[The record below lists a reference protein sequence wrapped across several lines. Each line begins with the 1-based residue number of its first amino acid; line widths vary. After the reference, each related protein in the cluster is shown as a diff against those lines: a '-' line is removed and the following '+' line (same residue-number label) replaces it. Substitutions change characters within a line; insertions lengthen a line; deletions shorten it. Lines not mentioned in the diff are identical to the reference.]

1 MDKRFDGFTLAE
13 VLITL
18 VIIGIIAAMTI
29 PSLMNKTNEQETV
42 VAVKKAYS
50 VLGQAYQK
58 MVAENGEINP
68 STLGDLPV
76 ETFGDMFV
84 KQLNVQKVCGT
95 STNEDC
101 FSKENG
107 GAYKYFEGT
116 VWANMNSFAPLYKI
130 RLNDGMSV
138 AIYVGNVY
146 ESKGNS
152 EALNNV
158 YGYFCVDVNGD
169 KGPNT
174 LGKDTFCFH
183 ITKYG
188 ILANGSPDDT
198 GAPFSTCRT
207 NGNGCTAWVVTKGNM
222 DYLQKDVSW

>member
-1 MDKRFDGFTLAE
+1 MNKRFDGFTLAE

-18 VIIGIIAAMTI
+18 VIIGVIAAMTI

-68 STLGDLPV
+68 STLGDSPV
-76 ETFGDMFV
+76 ETFGDMIV
-84 KQLNVQKVCGT
+84 KHLNVQKVCGT
-95 STNEDC
+95 STDGDC
-101 FSKENG
+101 FSTENG
-107 GAYKYFEGT
+107 GACKYFEGI
-116 VWANMNSFAPLYKI
+116 VWVNMNSFAPLYKI

-146 ESKGNS
+146 ESHGNS
-152 EALNNV
+152 EPLNNV

-174 LGKDTFCFH
+174 LGKDTFFFH

-188 ILANGSPDDT
+188 VFPTGSPDDT
-198 GAPFSTCRT
+198 SSPLSTCRT
-207 NGNGCTAWVVTKGNM
+207 NGNSCTAWVVTKGNM